1 MTDVKAVREPLFHVV
16 KRSNIPVWKK
26 LLYYAIA
33 IVIALFLAALFC
45 SASSDVGDIGDF
57 FKYLFQ
63 GVVGTET
70 RIWLFARDGM
80 LLLGVALALL
90 PAFKMKFWNLGAN
103 GQIIISCL
111 VSYAVM
117 LYLGQRAG
125 ASNAVVIIVMIVAGI
140 AVSIL
145 WAAIPAIFKAF
156 FNTNETLFTLMMNYI
171 AQGLVLVMI
180 KVWSPS
186 GSGSLDPISNYGLI
200 DIGNVYL
207 LTIIVVAVLTVFSY
221 FYLNKSKHGY
231 ELSVV
236 GESVNT
242 AKYAGM
248 NVKKIVIRTMILSG
262 LICGIIGVLLTGNI
276 NHSVHSTMHGNMG
289 FTAIIATW
297 LAGFNPL
304 ITIGTCFLIVF
315 ISRGMSFVK
324 VKFHFYD
331 ESIVNVVTGF
341 IYFFIIAC
349 SFFISYKL
357 IFKKKSKQPQV
368 EKNDFMVTNDEAKEE
383 NSAKDVAD
391 EIIKEKDNKT
401 DEPVEEIIVVK
412 EEDIKPVEKEG
423 VKEPQKPAA
432 KKSAGKKATAKPT
445 GAKTA
450 AGKQSETKATKKTV
464 SKTATSKSTAKAKKP
479 VAAKTKPANKG
490 GNK

>member
-1 MTDVKAVREPLFHVV
+1 MAEIKAVREPLFHVI

-33 IVIALFLAALFC
+33 IVAALLISAVFC
-45 SASSDVGDIGDF
+45 AISSDVGDFGDF
-57 FKYLFQ
+57 FRYLFE

-70 RIWLFARDGM
+70 RIWLFLREGM

-103 GQIIISCL
+103 GQVVISCL

-117 LYLGQRAG
+117 FYLGKEGG
-125 ASNAVVIIVMIVAGI
+125 ASNTTVIIVMIVASI
-140 AVSIL
+140 LASIL

-171 AQGLVLVMI
+171 AEGLVLLMI
-180 KVWSPS
+180 KVWAPS
-186 GSGSLDPISNYGLI
+186 GSGSLDPIPNFGLI

-207 LTIIVVAVLTVFSY
+207 LTIIAVAVISIFSY

-262 LICGIIGVLLTGNI
+262 TICGIIGLLLTGNI

-297 LAGFNPL
+297 LAQFNPL
-304 ITIGTCFLIVF
+304 VTIGTCFLITF
-315 ISRGMSFVK
+315 ISRGMNFVK

-331 ESIVNVVTGF
+331 TSIVNVVTGF

-349 SFFISYKL
+349 SFFITYKL
-357 IFKKKSKQPQV
+357 IFKKKAKTGEIS
-368 EKNDFMVTNDEAKEE
+368 DFMEE
-383 NSAKDVAD
+383 NTQ
-391 EIIKEKDNKT
+391 ENKR
-401 DEPVEEIIVVK
+401 
-412 EEDIKPVEKEG
+412 G
-423 VKEPQKPAA
+423 VK
-432 KKSAGKKATAKPT
+432 
-445 GAKTA
+445 
-450 AGKQSETKATKKTV
+450 
-464 SKTATSKSTAKAKKP
+464 
-479 VAAKTKPANKG
+479 N
-490 GNK
+490 ND